1 MQSHEHTM
9 QDSIASHERN
19 LSLLF
24 DARSSEYNDE
34 VQLDEQ
40 QLDALGVD
48 VDNVFESADD
58 AINNYALEV
67 SVERIFTVTLAI
79 GGPTQYLSAP
89 IAQVEG
95 RSGSWERIGP
105 ITYVD
110 SWAVPNETTVP
121 ETTVSDVTNLAAF
134 FDSYV
139 ETYSE

>member
-1 MQSHEHTM
+1 MQSHEHAM
-9 QDSIASHERN
+9 QDSITSHERN
-19 LSLLF
+19 LSLLI
-24 DARSSEYNDE
+24 DARSVGIGADYELDSDE
-34 VQLDEQ
+34 LDS
-40 QLDALGVD
+40 LGVD
-48 VDNVFESADD
+48 VDNMFESADD
-58 AINNYALEV
+58 AISNYALEV
-67 SVERIFTVTLAI
+67 SVERILTVTLAI

-95 RSGSWERIGP
+95 RSGAWERTGP
-105 ITYVD
+105 ITYHD